1 MKAQSEKI
9 LLIEDDQAL
18 ARVYLAW
25 MASEGYDALHAANLT
40 SARVIMQDMAFTP
53 PAIIL
58 LDWHLPDGD
67 GLEFLDEIRQKFMQ
81 NSSNPPLIIIITAH
95 GSINIAVAAMKK
107 GAYDFLIKP
116 FPPAKLAATLH
127 NAWERQKLHH
137 IVNHYSDSGTAQN
150 LSSDQGNSPYSPPHI
165 FTQPQTHLDQNA
177 AQAGKFGFIG
187 KSLAMQDVLRLVALA
202 AKSRA
207 PVFIG
212 GESGTGKELVAQ
224 AIHRLSPRAAQNFV
238 ALNCSALP
246 KDLIESELFGHVKGA
261 FTGANSDRIGA
272 AGRAEGGSLFFDEI
286 AELDLAVQAK
296 LLRFLQTGDYQKL
309 GGSKNLTA
317 NIRFISATHRD
328 LEYEISQGRFREDLF
343 YRLHVL
349 PIILPPL
356 RDRGDD
362 ILILARHFLALY
374 AKDENQPMK
383 ILKPEVERA
392 LLKYHWPGNVRQLQ
406 SMMRQIVVMQEGAE
420 ISLDMLPDLR
430 GISPELSTY
439 QVKNDTP
446 PMPIMTLKQLQ
457 YGLAHV
463 ALKQHHGNVRL
474 AAAQLDINPATLY
487 RLQNQPDFDQLQGKD
502 AQLDTEYV
510 QLSLAAAEDKL
521 IAIALHQSQHNLGK
535 AAQLLGINVSTLRRR
550 RIIEANHT
558 GKVAFSAESV

>member
-18 ARVYLAW
+18 ARVYLTW
-25 MASEGYDALHAANLT
+25 LTGEGYATLHAANLT
-40 SARVIMQDMAFTP
+40 SARAIMQEQGASP

-67 GLEFLDEIRQKFMQ
+67 GLEFLDEIRQKFRQ
-81 NSSNPPLIIIITAH
+81 NSLEPLDMPLIIVITAH
-95 GSINIAVAAMKK
+95 GSINVAVAAMKK

-116 FPPAKLAATLH
+116 FPQAKLSATLS
-127 NAWERQKLHH
+127 NACERQKLHQ
-137 IVNHYSDSGTAQN
+137 IVNRYSGNETALN
-150 LSSDQGNSPYSPPHI
+150 LSNESLIPLAD
-165 FTQPQTHLDQNA
+165 
-177 AQAGKFGFIG
+177 KFGFIG

-246 KDLIESELFGHVKGA
+246 KDLFESELFGHVKGA
-261 FTGANSDRIGA
+261 FTGANSDRVGA

-286 AELDLAVQAK
+286 AELDLTVQAK

-317 NIRFISATHRD
+317 NIRYISATHRD
-328 LEYEISQGRFREDLF
+328 LEQEISQGRFREDLF

-349 PIILPPL
+349 PIMLPPL

-374 AKDENQPMK
+374 AKDENQPIK
-383 ILKPEVERA
+383 ILKPEAERA

-420 ISLDMLPDLR
+420 ISLSMLPDLR
-430 GISPELSTY
+430 ETSSELSINPGINST
-439 QVKNDTP
+439 DR
-446 PMPIMTLKQLQ
+446 MPIPTLKTLQ
-457 YGLAHV
+457 YCLAHL
-463 ALKQHHGNVRL
+463 ALKHHHGNVRL
-474 AAAQLDINPATLY
+474 AAEQLAVSYAMLY
-487 RLQNQPDFDQLQGKD
+487 RLQNQPEFAQFASDSTEID
-502 AQLDTEYV
+502 ADYGGLRLIE
-510 QLSLAAAEDKL
+510 AENKL
-521 IAIALHQSQHNLGK
+521 IFAALRRSQHNLSK

-550 RIIEANHT
+550 RIIDADHA
-558 GKVAFSAESV
+558 GKVAFSVESG